1 MLDTIRDQLAKYI
14 DDTIVHEMLDHY
26 RVLKTAFI
34 TQDWE
39 KCLVR
44 GGKFSEAVM
53 KAIHFLR
60 TGEVLQTIKV
70 ESEINEVTKCTTLPE
85 EIRLTIPRTIRILY
99 DHRSKRGG
107 AHSCSFDPNPVDS
120 TLVSSLADW
129 VLTEFIR
136 LYWTAD
142 VQSANLIVKTLT
154 AKSIPLVE
162 RIGEDYVV
170 LCSNTSGR
178 NEIGI
183 TLYSRYPERTTA
195 EQLKKWL
202 KNYSAANITTTIRN
216 MEKAKLVHCNH
227 DGVLLTALGLDTVE
241 QESNDLIQNR
251 AAK

>member
-1 MLDTIRDQLAKYI
+1 MLEEIRTQLGKHFDSI
-14 DDTIVHEMLDHY
+14 LVDEMLEHY
-26 RVLKTAFI
+26 RVLKTAFVM
-34 TQDWE
+34 QDWE

-53 KAIHFLR
+53 KIIHFLR
-60 TGEVLQTIKV
+60 TSEVLQTIKV
-70 ESEINEVTKCTTLPE
+70 ESEINEVSKATNLPE
-85 EIRLTIPRTIRILY
+85 EIRLIIPRTVRVLY

-142 VQSANLIVKTLT
+142 AQSANLIVKTLT

-162 RIGEDYVV
+162 RIGDDYVV
-170 LCSNTSGR
+170 LHSNTSAR
-178 NEIGI
+178 KEIGM

-202 KNYSAANITTTIRN
+202 KDYSAANITTTIKN
-216 MEKAKLVHCNH
+216 MEKAKLIHCNH

-241 QESNDLIQNR
+241 QESKELIHNR
-251 AAK
+251 ATK

>member
-1 MLDTIRDQLAKYI
+1 MLEELRTQLNR
-14 DDTIVHEMLDHY
+14 HLDNTLVDEILEHY
-26 RVLKTAFI
+26 RVLKIAFA

-44 GGKFSEAVM
+44 GGKFSEAVL

-70 ESEINEVTKCTTLPE
+70 ESEINEVAKCITLPE
-85 EIRLTIPRTIRILY
+85 EIRLTIPRTVRILY

-136 LYWTAD
+136 LYWTAEA
-142 VQSANLIVKTLT
+142 QSANLIVKTLT
-154 AKSIPLVE
+154 SKSIPLVE

-170 LCSNTSGR
+170 LRSNTSAR
-178 NEIGI
+178 KEIGL
-183 TLYSRYPERTTA
+183 TLYARYPERTAA
-195 EQLKKWL
+195 EQLKRWL
-202 KNYSAANITTTIRN
+202 KNYSAANITTTIKN
-216 MEKAKLVHCNH
+216 MEKTKLVHCNN
-227 DGVLLTALGLDTVE
+227 DGLLLTTLGLDAVE
-241 QESNDLIQNR
+241 QESKDLIQNR
-251 AAK
+251 TAG